1 LREYERLE
9 DNERIKVDVYFIAN
23 IFQERD
29 MIYIAELFSSVFKEN
44 VQEIELEI
52 ICNEICQ
59 RKVE

>member
-1 LREYERLE
+1 LREYERLK
-9 DNERIKVDVYFIAN
+9 DNERIKVGVYFIAN
-23 IFQERD
+23 LFHERD
-29 MIYIAELFSSVFKEN
+29 MSDSDELFSSVFKEN